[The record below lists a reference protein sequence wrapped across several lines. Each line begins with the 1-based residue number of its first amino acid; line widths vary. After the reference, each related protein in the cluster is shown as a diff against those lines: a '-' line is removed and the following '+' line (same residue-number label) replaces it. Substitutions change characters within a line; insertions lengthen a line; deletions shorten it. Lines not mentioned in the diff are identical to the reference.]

1 MHILLMPL
9 MHNFLYFP
17 YHIHYKNLGECATL
31 VAHFG
36 GDGGGDKLG
45 TAKFPKKGVKY
56 FYPKKYNF
64 MPLRVKEM
72 FLRKVQNTVSL
83 SIIDQS
89 H

>member
-1 MHILLMPL
+1 MRILLMPL

-36 GDGGGDKLG
+36 GDGGGNKLG
-45 TAKFPKKGVKY
+45 TAKY

-64 MPLRVKEM
+64 MPLTVKEM
-72 FLRKVQNTVSL
+72 FFWKVQNTVSL

>member
-1 MHILLMPL
+1 MRILLMPL

-36 GDGGGDKLG
+36 GDGGGEQIRDCQIFL
-45 TAKFPKKGVKY
+45 PK
-56 FYPKKYNF
+56 KKYNF
-64 MPLRVKEM
+64 MPLTVKEM